1 MKKLTLTMP
10 AETHRKLKILAA
22 NENRTM
28 ASIIIEDIEHRWMA
42 GIDLPKLAREKKT
55 KQT

>member
-22 NENRTM
+22 QEGQTM
-28 ASIIIEDIEHRWMA
+28 ASIVVECIEARCKGRVE
-42 GIDLPKLAREKKT
+42 LPKLAEKK
-55 KQT
+55 QT